1 MSDKANCKNC
11 IHFDEI
17 KRRCCLNDDSLVQK
31 ECYFRRNNKKP
42 IGNDIIFEKQGNII
56 KDLQQQLD
64 QQKAMWQK
72 LKEFIIKKQEEYQAG
87 IIEQGMQGSI
97 PNSISFYVRYN
108 LCNEI
113 QKKIQELEAEDE

>member
-64 QQKAMWQK
+64 QQKAMWNE
-72 LKEFIIKKQEEYQAG
+72 LKEWCEE
-87 IIEQGMQGSI
+87 
-97 PNSISFYVRYN
+97 
-108 LCNEI
+108 
-113 QKKIQELEAEDE
+113 KKIWNEKQMKELKINTDYYTRANMQYLIINRVIHKMQELEKENE